1 MNTLCAN
8 MVRSILVA
16 ECLQDASH
24 FILHFAE
31 YVLRLYHVAVDRQ
44 AI

>member
-1 MNTLCAN
+1 
-8 MVRSILVA
+8 MVGNILKA
-16 ECLQDASH
+16 FSHKDASH

-31 YVLRLYHVAVDRQ
+31 YVLRLCHVTVDRQ